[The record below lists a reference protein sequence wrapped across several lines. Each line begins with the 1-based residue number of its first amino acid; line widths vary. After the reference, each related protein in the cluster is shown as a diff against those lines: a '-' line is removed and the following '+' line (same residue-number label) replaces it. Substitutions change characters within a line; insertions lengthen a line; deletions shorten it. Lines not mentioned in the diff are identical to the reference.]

1 MSAEAEVLALSH
13 QLLQVIDKGD
23 WDAYAALCDKNL
35 SCFEPE
41 AQGQLVTGLEFHKF
55 YFDMPGTGR
64 PKLSTMCSPQVRV
77 IGETAIVTYVR
88 AVQRIN
94 ADGSASV
101 STTEETRIWAKT
113 GGQWRHVHFH
123 RSAPGR

>member
-1 MSAEAEVLALSH
+1 MSVENELLTLSQ
-13 QLLQVIDKGD
+13 QLLSVIDAGN
-23 WDAYAALCDKNL
+23 WAAYAGLCDPGL

-41 AQGQLVTGLEFHKF
+41 AQGQLVEGMPFHKF

-64 PKLSTMCSPQVRV
+64 AKQSTICSPKVRV
-77 IGETAIVTYVR
+77 MGDSAVVTYVR

-94 ADGSASV
+94 ADGGATV
-101 STTEETRIWAKT
+101 STIEETRVWQRQN
-113 GGQWRHVHFH
+113 GQWRHVHFH